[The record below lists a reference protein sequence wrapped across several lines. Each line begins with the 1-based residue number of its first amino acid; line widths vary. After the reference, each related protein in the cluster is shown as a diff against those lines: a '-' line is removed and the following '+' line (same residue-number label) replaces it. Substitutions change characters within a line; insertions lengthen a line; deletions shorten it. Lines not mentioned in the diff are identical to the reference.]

1 MDTNIQS
8 IILYGSH
15 ARKDNDIFSD
25 FDLCVLT
32 KEREIHEIQQEEI
45 IKLIGSLEASNPT
58 LVSYSDAVV
67 DSMIEYGSL
76 FLWHLKQEGI
86 ILYGEDYFT
95 NKIIKLK
102 PFKTHYDEV
111 MYHLEMFHDLQSS
124 WDFLSIPNEFD
135 LSILFTLSRNTCMV
149 LSHKAGKLSFGRL
162 NSFFTAKELFPDLP
176 MSIDEYIYL
185 SSWKIIYERDCGT
198 KHPLPKP
205 DKYNKLLS
213 DVGGVLNYALN
224 KLA

>member
-15 ARKDNDIFSD
+15 ARKDNDNSSD

-32 KEREIHEIQQEEI
+32 KEREIYELKQDEIKEA
-45 IKLIGSLEASNPT
+45 IGSLDASNLT
-58 LVSYSDAVV
+58 LVSYPDAVV
-67 DSMIEYGSL
+67 DSMIEHGSL
-76 FLWHLKQEGI
+76 FLWHLKLEGKV
-86 ILYGEDYFT
+86 LYGEEYFT
-95 NKIIKLK
+95 NKVNKLK
-102 PFKTHYDEV
+102 PFKTHYDEII
-111 MYHLEMFHDLQSS
+111 YHSEIFQDLKNS

-162 NSFFTAKELFPDLP
+162 SSFSTVKDLFPDLP

-205 DKYNKLLS
+205 DKYKKLLS
-213 DVGGVLNYALN
+213 DVEEVLNYALN

>member
-15 ARKDNDIFSD
+15 ARKDNDISSD

-32 KEREIHEIQQEEI
+32 KKRESHELKQEEI
-45 IKLIGSLEASNPT
+45 KEAIGSLETSNLTP
-58 LVSYSDAVV
+58 VSYPDAVV
-67 DSMIEYGSL
+67 DSMLEYGSL
-76 FLWHLKQEGI
+76 FLWHLKLEGKV
-86 ILYGEDYFT
+86 LYGEDYFT
-95 NKIIKLK
+95 NKIKKLK
-102 PFKTHYDEV
+102 PFKTHYDEI
-111 MYHLEMFHDLQSS
+111 MYHSEMLQDVQSS

-162 NSFFTAKELFPDLP
+162 SSFSTAKELFPDLP

-185 SSWKIIYERDCGT
+185 SSWKIIYERDCDT

-205 DKYNKLLS
+205 DEYKKLLS
-213 DVGGVLNYALN
+213 DVEGLLNYALN